1 VRAHVK
7 MNRIDKD
14 MKYLRY
20 LFIGCFVLL
29 LGVIVSQQRV
39 RAESCDV
46 NDPGSQ
52 AYYDC
57 LSRSIGDLTSQLETA
72 KKASAPLES
81 ELIRL
86 NKQVSGIQSQ
96 IKQAEIRLQT
106 LDASIEERDNKIKSQ
121 YVILAAK
128 VRDLY
133 KRGRSF
139 SPFLMFVSSSN
150 AGDLTRGL
158 AYKSAVADEDKN
170 LIVNI
175 TKDILSLESD
185 KKKIESNRIRLAEL
199 QKKLDTQ
206 KIFFEKEIAGSK
218 KWQVELSNK
227 IVALSAKQQQF
238 VAQKLGSLNLPTSL
252 GGGNLS
258 CTDDRNLDPGFSNA
272 FAFYTYGIPH
282 RVGMSQYGAYG
293 RANAGQTYDQILRAY
308 FNFDDY
314 QDRSG
319 VTIKVNDGN
328 GIGQG
333 SVIWSGNLED
343 YVKQIYE
350 IPASWPGAALE
361 AQAIAVRSYALAV
374 TNNGEQSICANQ
386 YCQVFKTEPKGGEW
400 DNAAIRTS
408 GKVMIASGQVITAW
422 YASTAG
428 GYTFT
433 NSDIWGG
440 STRSWT
446 KRVRDTSG
454 DVGGWGDLLS
464 KAYDKD
470 SPCMY
475 AAQGWRSEYGKS
487 AWLKSTE
494 IADIVNVL
502 MLAKKDSSTQSHLSQ
517 IDKPNPD
524 GTDTWD
530 ASRVKTEL
538 QSRGGNPIDSISSIS
553 VNADFGVGKTTNITI
568 NGQAF
573 SANEFVDYFNL
584 RAPANIQIVGPLFNI
599 ERK

>member
-1 VRAHVK
+1 
-7 MNRIDKD
+7 
-14 MKYLRY
+14 
-20 LFIGCFVLL
+20 
-29 LGVIVSQQRV
+29 
-39 RAESCDV
+39 
-46 NDPGSQ
+46 
-52 AYYDC
+52 
-57 LSRSIGDLTSQLETA
+57 
-72 KKASAPLES
+72 
-81 ELIRL
+81 
-86 NKQVSGIQSQ
+86 
-96 IKQAEIRLQT
+96 
-106 LDASIEERDNKIKSQ
+106 
-121 YVILAAK
+121 
-128 VRDLY
+128 
-133 KRGRSF
+133 
-139 SPFLMFVSSSN
+139 MFVSSSN

-175 TKDILSLESD
+175 TKDILNLEED
-185 KKKIESNRIRLAEL
+185 KKKIESDRIRLAEL

-227 IVALSAKQQQF
+227 IAALSAKQQQF

-343 YVKQIYE
+343 YVKRIYE

-361 AQAIAVRSYALAV
+361 AQAIAARSYALAV